1 MKHLWQA
8 LALCVAC
15 GTAAAQP
22 RETLGTDGTW
32 RPLAPASGSAD
43 EALMNQAR
51 QLIAQGKTDQAASEL
66 TKWLE
71 RQDRVRNPWYPE
83 ALMLRASAR
92 LAGGDEFESLYDFE
106 QVIRDYPGS
115 ENFVA
120 ALEKE
125 SEVAELYLKG
135 RRKKVL
141 GLRLESGIPVAT
153 EILLRINERLPG
165 SKLAER
171 SLLRLADYYYE
182 QRELEMAGETY
193 DVFLSLYPR
202 SEHRA
207 KALQRRVYANI
218 TRFKGPAFDATS
230 LQEAQYQ
237 IEDFQREFP
246 IEAQRV
252 GMTDALAARVEES
265 RAEQLL
271 LVARYYLEDNDRPA
285 ARLTLSRLIR
295 TYPGTGAAQRGLEA
309 FEKEGWT
316 LPGAAAAEAGPAPTP
331 APSDTKAT
339 GGAL

>member
-1 MKHLWQA
+1 MKHLWTA
-8 LALCVAC
+8 VALCVAC
-15 GTAAAQP
+15 GAGVAQT
-22 RETLGTDGTW
+22 RESLGADGTW
-32 RPLAPASGSAD
+32 RPLAPAAASAD
-43 EALMNQAR
+43 EALMNQIR
-51 QLIAQGKTDQAASEL
+51 QLIAQGRTDQAISDL

-115 ENFVA
+115 ENLVA

-125 SEVAELYLKG
+125 YEVAELYLKG
-135 RRKKVL
+135 RRKKML
-141 GLRLESGIPVAT
+141 GLRLESGIPIAT

-165 SKLAER
+165 SRLAEK

-246 IEAQRV
+246 VEAQRV

-271 LVARYYLEDNDRPA
+271 LVARYYLEDNDAPG

-295 TYPGTGAAQRGLEA
+295 TYPGTGAAQRGLEI
-309 FEKEGWT
+309 FEQQGWT
-316 LPGAAAAEAGPAPTP
+316 LRGAPEPPEPPAP
-331 APSDTKAT
+331 APPQPDAKAP
-339 GGAL
+339 GGAP